1 MNWQALFILIAI
13 ALSITVAIV
22 EPFVPEPRNP
32 GVYRGDGPEEGVLP
46 FQ

>member
-13 ALSITVAIV
+13 ALSLASAIV
-22 EPFVPEPRNP
+22 EPFLPEPRNP
-32 GVYRGDGPEEGVLP
+32 GVYMPGPDNGVLP

>member
-13 ALSITVAIV
+13 TLSLAVAII
-22 EPFVPEPRNP
+22 EPLMPPT
-32 GVYRGDGPEEGVLP
+32 GGGYYRGGPEEGVLP

>member
-13 ALSITVAIV
+13 LTSFAMAII
-22 EPFVPEPRNP
+22 EPLMPPTGG
-32 GVYRGDGPEEGVLP
+32 GVYMPGLSDGILP

>member
-13 ALSITVAIV
+13 VLSLAVAII
-22 EPFVPEPRNP
+22 EPLMPPTGGG
-32 GVYRGDGPEEGVLP
+32 GVYMPGPSDGVLP